1 MFKVF
6 IGVKNMN
13 SSNPLAKH
21 FRHPS
26 IYLKLPSGGR
36 YWEEG
41 SLNLP
46 LNGEIPIY
54 PMTTRDEITLRTPD
68 ALMNGEGVVT
78 VIQSCCPNIINAWK
92 APSIDLDAVLIA
104 IRIASYGQEMEV
116 SSQCPACKEESN
128 YGIPLGPILEGL
140 KSPDYSKGLKV
151 AGVTVYFKPQEY
163 FEATKINIV
172 RFQEDQI
179 VKTISDSDM
188 LDEERKKIFD
198 EQLARLVDLNLELLV
213 ASTNRVV
220 TDEGEEVR
228 DYAFIKEFY
237 ANIDTASTKQIR
249 AFLEELRQQTR
260 IPEQQV
266 SCPDCSHG
274 YNLAVEFDQ
283 SNFFAVG
290 S

>member
-1 MFKVF
+1 
-6 IGVKNMN
+6 MN

-26 IYLKLPSGGR
+26 IYLKLPSGGK

-46 LNGEIPIY
+46 INGEIPIF

-68 ALMNGEGVVT
+68 ALMNGEGVVA

-116 SSQCPACKEESN
+116 VSQCPSCSEESN
-128 YGIPLGPILEGL
+128 YDIPLSPILEGL
-140 KSPDYSKGLKV
+140 KSPDYSKGVKV
-151 AGVTVYFKPQEY
+151 AGVTIYFKPQEY

-179 VKTISDSDM
+179 VRTISNSDM
-188 LDEERKKIFD
+188 PDEERKAQFD
-198 EQLARLVDLNLELLV
+198 QQLERLIELNLELFV
-213 ASTNRVV
+213 ASTARIV
-220 TDEGEEVR
+220 TDDGEEVR
-228 DYAFIKEFY
+228 DQTYIKEFY
-237 ANIDTASTKQIR
+237 ANIDTASTKQLR
-249 AFLEELRQQTR
+249 KHLEEIRQSAR
-260 IPEQQV
+260 IPEQPV
-266 SCPDCSHG
+266 ECPDCSHK
-274 YNLAVEFDQ
+274 YTLAIEFDQ